1 MAEAGVQIGEQQKL
15 VSGGLRRGLGNLR
28 LTMKTYRPALQGPVD
43 LPQQVSLSVG
53 CPFPFCPDGPVCHT
67 HHVPGPVLVSG
78 GCSLQ

>member
-1 MAEAGVQIGEQQKL
+1 MAEARVHIGERQKL
-15 VSGGLRRGLGNLR
+15 VSGGLGNLR

-67 HHVPGPVLVSG
+67 HHMPGPVLVSG